1 MKSEF
6 IFDQES
12 DLLAFDVKGKRRMTS
27 YDSVVCGD
35 YREESPSERILLRT

>member
-12 DLLAFDVKGKRRMTS
+12 DLLAFDVKGKRLIAS
-27 YDSVVCGD
+27 YA
-35 YREESPSERILLRT
+35 ETIAKNLRADVFC